1 MGLGRDPGREL
12 TMTFETR
19 AELFAWLE
27 QQGLAHVARFNLE
40 AVAPAIEQ
48 PSWKELHRVGA
59 RRRLIDLAC
68 TELIAK
74 SAEWLAGSPLREV
87 LPGVVAAFIEQERVA
102 AERARG
108 ETPLRLTVP
117 KRGVEVHA
125 RLLELRSRIPPSVA
139 PRPNEALR
147 VEELSFDPK
156 LPGFRFKDLLP
167 TEQALR
173 SGGGF
178 GRAEVKLWLTAGAL
192 KFDCSC
198 GMSPCVHVLAA
209 IDSAVLWVPHA
220 PQGELDEV
228 SRPTWHRTLEA
239 IDKAFDSRPPVVEGA
254 EVTWRLE
261 IDSEIFAT
269 PFLGERGVGRR
280 ELMGLPGI
288 DGRLAGLM
296 GEPGEPASRA
306 LLEALSE
313 HPRVELQTSSPLTP
327 TLSPLSGAGP
337 AERWASASEAQ
348 RKMRRGEATQEA
360 GEREGKVQIERALVG
375 LVAEERMGSVIVG
388 AGIEGA
394 PLPAFLAERVR
405 TAKPEEVLFLWDEGP
420 RKLTLLDVKPELREL
435 LGVLKKEN
443 AVFPPESHGALLE
456 TLSKWAQRLPVA
468 MPRSVLGESVP
479 PTILPVLRLE
489 ARPKGAV
496 ELELRVRPLP
506 DGPAL
511 LPGEGGRDV
520 HLRRGEK
527 AVHAVRDLKAERA
540 FADALLAELPLSRAE
555 VLGPFQFRFDHAED
569 ALTLLDACARR
580 AEPPALEWVGTP
592 LRNLGATGPRALRV
606 QVKNDLEFFGVLGGL
621 SVGGERV
628 ELARL
633 LDAARRRARW
643 VQVEEHSYVE
653 LNEALRRHLERI
665 ADHVHIAKQGLLV
678 GPAAT
683 EALRALESA
692 GATLEADA
700 AWKKLAE
707 RIEAARSL
715 EPKLPRGL
723 KAKLRPYQLEG
734 FQWLCR
740 LAAMGAG
747 AVLADDMGLGKTV
760 QALTLLLERSKLGPA
775 LVVAP
780 TSVAFNWKEEA
791 ERFTPSLK
799 LHVYADLDDRAQKL
813 GPGDVLVVSYGL
825 LVRDAKQLASRQFA
839 TAVFDEAQNLKNAH
853 TQRFLAAKALKA
865 EFRVALSGTPL
876 ENHLGELWSLFALV
890 FPPLLGDWDSFRARF
905 ALPIEQQIDPA
916 AGPAL
921 ARVIEPFLLRRTKA
935 EVETEL
941 PSRTE
946 VRVPVVLSAPEWQL
960 YEDTRLAAL
969 SDLETPKK
977 LMKEQERRVQV
988 LALLTRLRLVAS
1000 HPRLHEAKSEL
1011 VSSKLTRLLELLDEL
1026 LAEGQRVLVF
1036 SQFTSHLALVQEALD
1051 QRGIAHVGLDGSTPR
1066 KVREERIR
1074 EFQQGSAPVFLL
1086 SLKAGGVGL
1095 NLTAATN
1102 VIHLDPWWNPAVED
1116 QASDRAHRLGQKRP
1130 VTIYR
1135 LISMGTVEEQML
1147 TLHER
1152 KRALIAGVLSGKG
1165 GAAKLDTAQLIALLS
1180 TPGGAG

>member
-1 MGLGRDPGREL
+1 
-12 TMTFETR
+12 MTFETR

-40 AVAPAIEQ
+40 AVAPAIDRA
-48 PSWKELHRVGA
+48 SWKELHRLGA
-59 RRRLIDLAC
+59 RRRLIELAC

-74 SAEWLAGSPLREV
+74 SREWLSDSPLRDV
-87 LPGVVAAFIEQERVA
+87 LPGAVAAFIESERLA
-102 AERARG
+102 AERARK
-108 ETPLRLTVP
+108 EIAERLEVP
-117 KRGVEVHA
+117 ERGGEVHA
-125 RLLELRSRIPPSVA
+125 RLLELRQRVPPAIA
-139 PRPNEALR
+139 PRPLEAIR
-147 VEELSFDPK
+147 VEELTFDPK

-178 GRAEVKLWLTAGAL
+178 GRAEVKLWLGSR
-192 KFDCSC
+192 FDCSC

-209 IDSAVLWVPHA
+209 IDTALLWLRSA
-220 PQGELDEV
+220 PQKELDEL
-228 SRPTWHRTLEA
+228 SRPGWHRTLEA
-239 IDKAFDSRPPVVEGA
+239 IDKALQTSAPVVNEA
-254 EVTWRLE
+254 EVIWRLE
-261 IDSEIFAT
+261 IGTEIFVT
-269 PFLGERGVGRR
+269 PQIGEREVGRR
-280 ELMGLPGI
+280 ELMGLSGV
-288 DGRLAGLM
+288 DVRLAGLM
-296 GEPGEPASRA
+296 REPGEPASRA
-306 LLEALSE
+306 LLEALIG
-313 HPRVELQTSSPLTP
+313 HPRLALSP
-327 TLSPLSGAGP
+327 TLSP
-337 AERWASASEAQ
+337 
-348 RKMRRGEATQEA
+348 A
-360 GEREGKVQIERALVG
+360 GEREITIERALVG

-388 AGIEGA
+388 AGLEGA
-394 PLPAFLAERVR
+394 PLPPYLADRVR
-405 TAKPEEVLFLWDEGP
+405 SAKPDDLLFLWDQGP
-420 RKLTLLDVKPELREL
+420 RRLTLLDVKPELREL
-435 LGVLKKEN
+435 LFVLRKEN

-468 MPRSVLGESVP
+468 MPRSVLGEAVP
-479 PTILPVLRLE
+479 PAILPVLRLE

-496 ELELRVRPLP
+496 ELELRIRPLA

-540 FADALLAELPLSRAE
+540 FAEKLVSELPLSPAE
-555 VLGPFQFRFDHAED
+555 ELGLFHYRFDRAED
-569 ALTLLDACARR
+569 ALTLLEACSRR
-580 AEPPALEWVGTP
+580 SEPPALEWVGTP

-606 QVKNDLEFFGVLGGL
+606 AVKNDLEFFGVLGGL
-621 SVGGERV
+621 SVEGERV

-633 LDAARRRARW
+633 LDAARRKARW
-643 VQVEEHSYVE
+643 VQVEEHTYVE
-653 LNEALRRHLERI
+653 LNETLRRHLERI
-665 ADHVHIAKQGLLV
+665 ADHVHVSKQGLIV

-683 EALRALESA
+683 EALRALEAA
-692 GATLEADA
+692 GATLEPDA

-707 RIEAARSL
+707 RIEGARKL

-734 FQWLCR
+734 YQWLSR

-760 QALTLLLERSKLGPA
+760 QALALLLDRSRLGPA

-780 TSVAFNWKEEA
+780 TSVAFNWQEEA
-791 ERFTPSLK
+791 ARFAPTLK
-799 LHVYADLDDRAQKL
+799 LHAYADLEDRAQKL
-813 GPGDVLVVSYGL
+813 GPGDVLVISYGL
-825 LVRDAKQLASRQFA
+825 LVRDAKHFASREFA
-839 TAVFDEAQNLKNAH
+839 TVVFDEAQNLKNAH
-853 TQRFLAAKALKA
+853 TQRFLAAKALRA
-865 EFRVALSGTPL
+865 EFRVALSGTPI

-890 FPPLLGDWDSFRARF
+890 FPPLLGTWESFRVRF
-905 ALPIEQQIDPA
+905 ALPIEKQIDPA

-969 SDLETPKK
+969 SDLETPRRD
-977 LMKEQERRVQV
+977 MKDQERRVQV

-1000 HPRLHEAKSEL
+1000 HPRLHEERSEI
-1011 VSSKLTRLLELLDEL
+1011 VSSKLTRLLELLEEL
-1026 LAEGQRVLVF
+1026 LAEGQRALVF
-1036 SQFTSHLALVQEALD
+1036 SQFTSHLALVREALD
-1051 QRGIAHVGLDGSTPR
+1051 LRGIAHVGLDGSTPSKVR
-1066 KVREERIR
+1066 AEKVRE
-1074 EFQQGSAPVFLL
+1074 FQEGSAPVFLL

-1152 KRALIAGVLSGKG
+1152 KRSLIASVLAGKS
-1165 GAAKLDTAQLIALLS
+1165 AAGKLATAELIALLS
-1180 TPGGAG
+1180 ASPSNE

>member
-1 MGLGRDPGREL
+1 
-12 TMTFETR
+12 MTFATR

-40 AVAPAIEQ
+40 VVAPAIDRA
-48 PSWKELHRVGA
+48 SWKELHRLGA
-59 RRRLIDLAC
+59 RRRLIELAC

-74 SAEWLAGSPLREV
+74 SREWLSDSPLREV
-87 LPGVVAAFIEQERVA
+87 LPGAVAAFIESERLA
-102 AERARG
+102 TERART
-108 ETPLRLTVP
+108 EIAERLEVP
-117 KRGVEVHA
+117 TRGVEVHA
-125 RLLELRSRIPPSVA
+125 RLLELRGRVPPSIA
-139 PRPNEALR
+139 PRPLEAIR
-147 VEELSFDPK
+147 VEELTFDPK

-178 GRAEVKLWLTAGAL
+178 GRAEVKLWLRN

-209 IDSAVLWVPHA
+209 IDTALSWLRSA
-220 PQGELDEV
+220 PQKEVDEL
-228 SRPTWHRTLEA
+228 SRPGWHRTLEA
-239 IDKAFDSRPPVVEGA
+239 IDKALETSAPMVNDA
-254 EVTWRLE
+254 EVIWRLE
-261 IDSEIFAT
+261 IGTEIFVT
-269 PFLGERGVGRR
+269 PEIGEREVSRR
-280 ELMGLPGI
+280 ELMGLSGI

-296 GEPGEPASRA
+296 SEPGEPAPRV
-306 LLEALSE
+306 LLEALIG
-313 HPRVELQTSSPLTP
+313 HPRLALSP
-327 TLSPLSGAGP
+327 TLSP
-337 AERWASASEAQ
+337 
-348 RKMRRGEATQEA
+348 A
-360 GEREGKVQIERALVG
+360 GEREITIERALVG

-388 AGIEGA
+388 AGLEGA
-394 PLPAFLAERVR
+394 PLPPYLAERVR
-405 TAKPEEVLFLWDEGP
+405 TAKPDELLFLWDQGP
-420 RKLTLLDVKPELREL
+420 RRLTLLDVKPELREL
-435 LGVLKKEN
+435 LGVLRKEN

-468 MPRSVLGESVP
+468 MPRSVLGEAVP
-479 PTILPVLRLE
+479 PAILPVLRLE

-496 ELELRVRPLP
+496 ELELRIRPLP

-520 HLRRGEK
+520 HLRRGDK

-540 FADALLAELPLSRAE
+540 FAEKLVSELPLSPAE
-555 VLGPFQFRFDHAED
+555 ELGPFHYRFDRAED
-569 ALTLLDACARR
+569 ALALLEACSRR
-580 AEPPALEWVGTP
+580 SEPPALEWVGTP
-592 LRNLGATGPRALRV
+592 LRNLGSTGPRALRV
-606 QVKNDLEFFGVLGGL
+606 AVKNDLEFFGVLGGL
-621 SVGGERV
+621 SVDGERV

-633 LDAARRRARW
+633 LDAARRKARW
-643 VQVEEHSYVE
+643 VQVEDHTYVE
-653 LNEALRRHLERI
+653 LNETLRRHLERV
-665 ADHVHIAKQGLLV
+665 ADHVHVSKQGLIV

-692 GATLEADA
+692 GATLEPDA

-707 RIEAARSL
+707 RIEGARKL
-715 EPKLPRGL
+715 DPKLPRGL

-734 FQWLCR
+734 YQWLSR

-760 QALTLLLERSKLGPA
+760 QALALLLDRSKVGPA

-780 TSVAFNWKEEA
+780 TSVAFNWQEEA
-791 ERFTPSLK
+791 ARFAPALK
-799 LHVYADLDDRAQKL
+799 LHAYADLEDRAQRL
-813 GPGDVLVVSYGL
+813 GPGDVLVISYGL
-825 LVRDAKQLASRQFA
+825 LVRDAKHLASREFA
-839 TAVFDEAQNLKNAH
+839 TVVFDEAQNLKNAH
-853 TQRFLAAKALKA
+853 TQRFLAAKALRA
-865 EFRVALSGTPL
+865 DFRVALSGTPI

-890 FPPLLGDWDSFRARF
+890 FPPLLGSWDSFRVRF
-905 ALPIEQQIDPA
+905 ALPIEKQIDPA

-941 PSRTE
+941 PLRTE

-969 SDLETPKK
+969 SDLETPRRE
-977 LMKEQERRVQV
+977 MKDQQRRVQV

-1000 HPRLHEAKSEL
+1000 HPRLHEERSEI
-1011 VSSKLTRLLELLDEL
+1011 VSSKLTRLLELLEEL
-1026 LAEGQRVLVF
+1026 LAEGQRALVF
-1036 SQFTSHLALVQEALD
+1036 SQFTSHLALVREALD
-1051 QRGIAHVGLDGSTPR
+1051 LRGIAHVGLDGSTPAKVR
-1066 KVREERIR
+1066 AEKVRE
-1074 EFQQGSAPVFLL
+1074 FQEGSAPVFLL

-1152 KRALIAGVLSGKG
+1152 KRSLIASVLAGKS
-1165 GAAKLDTAQLIALLS
+1165 AAGKLATDELIALLS
-1180 TPGGAG
+1180 ASPSNG